1 MLKFKEGVKGFIYD
15 SVDGEITK
23 VFNRVLLADEVILI
37 TEVISD
43 DSILFED
50 EEVINEMFTVDC
62 EEDLSDDE
70 LSRVLDWID

>member
-23 VFNRVLLADEVILI
+23 VFNRVLSADEVILI

-62 EEDLSDDE
+62 EEDLLDDQ

>member
-15 SVDGEITK
+15 SVDGGITK
-23 VFNRVLLADEVILI
+23 VFNKVLSADEAILI
-37 TEVISD
+37 TEVID
-43 DSILFED
+43 EDSILFLD

-62 EEDLSDDE
+62 EEDLSDDQ

>member
-1 MLKFKEGVKGFIYD
+1 MLKFKEEVKGFIYD
-15 SVDGEITK
+15 SVDGGIIK
-23 VFNRVLLADEVILI
+23 VFNKVLSADEAILI
-37 TEVISD
+37 TEVID
-43 DSILFED
+43 EDSILFLD

>member
-15 SVDGEITK
+15 SVDGGITK
-23 VFNRVLLADEVILI
+23 VFNRVLSADEAILI
-37 TEVISD
+37 TEVID
-43 DSILFED
+43 EDSILFLD

-70 LSRVLDWID
+70 LSRVLEFVK

>member
-15 SVDGEITK
+15 SVDGGITK
-23 VFNRVLLADEVILI
+23 VFNRVLSADEAILI
-37 TEVISD
+37 TEVID
-43 DSILFED
+43 EDSILFLD

>member
-62 EEDLSDDE
+62 EEDLLDDQ

>member
-15 SVDGEITK
+15 SVDGGITK
-23 VFNRVLLADEVILI
+23 VFNKVLSADEAILI
-37 TEVISD
+37 TEVID
-43 DSILFED
+43 EDSILFLD

>member
-15 SVDGEITK
+15 SVDGGITK
-23 VFNRVLLADEVILI
+23 VFNKVLSTDEAILI
-37 TEVISD
+37 TEVIDD
-43 DSILFED
+43 DSILFLD

-70 LSRVLDWID
+70 LSRVLEFVK

>member
-15 SVDGEITK
+15 SVDGGIIK
-23 VFNRVLLADEVILI
+23 VFNKVLSADEAILI
-37 TEVISD
+37 TEVID
-43 DSILFED
+43 EDSILFLD

-70 LSRVLDWID
+70 LSRVLEFVK

>member
-15 SVDGEITK
+15 SVDGGIIK
-23 VFNRVLLADEVILI
+23 VFNKVLSADEAILI
-37 TEVISD
+37 TEVID
-43 DSILFED
+43 EDSILFLD

>member
-15 SVDGEITK
+15 SVDGGITK
-23 VFNRVLLADEVILI
+23 VFNKVLSADEAILI
-37 TEVISD
+37 TEVID
-43 DSILFED
+43 EDSILFLD

-70 LSRVLDWID
+70 LSRVLDWIY

>member
-15 SVDGEITK
+15 SVDGGITK
-23 VFNRVLLADEVILI
+23 VFNKVLSADEAILI
-37 TEVISD
+37 TEVID
-43 DSILFED
+43 EDSILFLD

-70 LSRVLDWID
+70 LSRVLEFVK